1 MASTGKKRS
10 SGILKEFITA
20 RTQVWQYLNTS
31 LDFFL
36 RAAGLRT
43 TTTLAGAISD
53 GGFDSPCSISKCE
66 NESYILNGV
75 TYDVWEH
82 KGAAAIGSPDNPVIE
97 VDPDPLNNVWG
108 NVSFFGIINVSK
120 GNMAIISDSSL
131 MGAADSTFDTV
142 DYTPL
147 ASEETLVTNVASGT
161 TAFADVVYMSV
172 YNDQAP
178 IEQNEIIVST
188 TTSFEFESSLY
199 VNFKFIVEQGAK
211 VELVIS

>member
-43 TTTLAGAISD
+43 TTTLAGTISD

-66 NESYILNGV
+66 NETYVRDGV
-75 TYDVWEH
+75 TYDVWQH
-82 KGAAAIGSPDNPVIE
+82 KGSAAIGSADNPVSE
-97 VDPDPLNNVWG
+97 LAPGVWS

-131 MGAADSTFDTV
+131 MGAADSTTNTV

-147 ASEETLVTNVASGT
+147 ASEETLVTNVGTGSTSFAS
-161 TAFADVVYMSV
+161 VVYLSV
-172 YNDQAP
+172 FNDQAP
-178 IEQNEIIVST
+178 IEDNEIIVST
-188 TTSFEFESSLY
+188 ITGFEFESSLY
-199 VNFKFIVEQGAK
+199 VDFKFIVEQGAT
-211 VELVIS
+211 VQLVTS

>member
-82 KGAAAIGSPDNPVIE
+82 KGAAAIGSADNPVQEI
-97 VDPDPLNNVWG
+97 DPINNIWA

-172 YNDQAP
+172 FNDQAP

-188 TTSFEFESSLY
+188 TTSFRFESSLY

>member
-43 TTTLAGAISD
+43 TTTLAGTIAD

-66 NESYILNGV
+66 NETYILNGV
-75 TYDVWEH
+75 TYDVWQH
-82 KGAAAIGSPDNPVIE
+82 KGAAAIGSANNPVSEIS
-97 VDPDPLNNVWG
+97 PSVWS

-131 MGAADSTFDTV
+131 MGAADSVFDTV

-147 ASEETLVTNVASGT
+147 ASEETLVTNVVSGQ
-161 TAFADVVYMSV
+161 TAFASVVYLSV

-178 IEQNEIIVST
+178 IEDNEIYVST
-188 TTSFEFESSLY
+188 ITDFEFQSSLY
-199 VNFKFIVEQGAK
+199 VDFKFIVEQGAT
-211 VELVIS
+211 VQLVTS

>member
-43 TTTLAGAISD
+43 TTTLAGTISD

-66 NESYILNGV
+66 NETYVRDGV
-75 TYDVWEH
+75 TYDVWQH
-82 KGAAAIGSPDNPVIE
+82 KGSAAIGSADNPVFETPI
-97 VDPDPLNNVWG
+97 G
-108 NVSFFGIINVSK
+108 SGFYANVSFFGIINVSK

-131 MGAADSTFDTV
+131 MGAADSTTDTV
-142 DYTPL
+142 DHTPL
-147 ASEETLVTNVASGT
+147 ATEGLLVTNTATGATDFASI
-161 TAFADVVYMSV
+161 VYLSV

-178 IEQNEIIVST
+178 IEENEIYVST
-188 TTSFEFESSLY
+188 GASFDFESSLY
-199 VNFKFIVEQGAK
+199 VDFKFIVEQGAT
-211 VELVIS
+211 VQLVTS